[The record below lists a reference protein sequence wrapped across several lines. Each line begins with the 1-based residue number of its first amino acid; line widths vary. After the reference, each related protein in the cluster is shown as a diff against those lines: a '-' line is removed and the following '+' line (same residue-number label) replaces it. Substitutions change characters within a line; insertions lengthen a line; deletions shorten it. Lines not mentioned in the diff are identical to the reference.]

1 MRYLSA
7 FLLLFTGFSCFA
19 QESMT
24 IQQCEA
30 SFLKNNLLLLAEQF
44 NITASKAAVVQAKI
58 WDQPYLSGEINA
70 INPQDRKVFDVGN
83 PGQKG
88 LAIQQLIYLGGKK
101 KNEVAF
107 AQSNI
112 AIAELQL
119 EQLVRNLKFQINQ
132 DFYDIFFNQKSINAL
147 NLQISKLDTLLV
159 SYQIQSDKNN
169 IALKE
174 VVRLQSLVLGLK
186 NEKNTLQKETI
197 EKQKEIQLITG
208 VNNFLTP
215 VVNEPEL
222 DTKYNLT
229 KISKDS
235 LLTIA
240 LSKNPDYLTA
250 VKITENQDLFLKW
263 QKSLST
269 PDLTLG
275 LSYDQR
281 GGAFRNQI
289 NVSFGIPLPVWNRN
303 KGNIMIAEAQLN
315 QLGIT
320 RDYKKMEIQNNI
332 DAALQVWQQQQS
344 QYVAINKSVSS
355 NLESVYQGVLGNFQ
369 KRNITLLEFTDFIES
384 YNQTTIQLNELKK
397 GWVIASL
404 NLNFV
409 TNTEVF

>member
-44 NITASKAAVVQAKI
+44 NISASKAAVVQAKI

-119 EQLVRNLKFQINQ
+119 EQLIRNLKFQINQ